1 MRTFTYEV
9 PSSIREATSDFG
21 QNSDFIAGG
30 TTLIDLMKLE
40 VMTPSHLVDINRLP
54 MRGIELTSDG
64 LRIGALEKMSDVAEH
79 PEVVAKY
86 PVISQALL
94 QSASAQLRNM
104 ASMGG
109 NLLQR
114 TRCGYFRDV
123 STLCNKRQP
132 GTGCP
137 AIDGWNRTHAILGTS
152 SSCVATHPSDL
163 AVALVALDASILLQS
178 GNNVRLVK
186 LDDFYRVPAE
196 TPDEE
201 NQLRPG
207 ELITEIRV
215 PRLPWAQRSVYLKI
229 RDRESYEF
237 ALASVA
243 VALDVDA
250 NNVRDARVAVGCV
263 GTKPWNLPKVRDALI
278 GKPLNQQNFEAAAK
292 LATEGAKPLRYNA
305 FKVELVQRTIVRA
318 LMNLGSFSMST
329 NVLGK
334 PHDRMEGRL
343 KVTGGLRYSG
353 DQPIENGDYGYLVT
367 STIAR
372 GEIRAMDVSETEKS
386 PGVVA
391 VYTPFHSLKLYDG
404 LTQAEGANSG
414 EIDPSLQDNKI
425 RYYGQIIALVVADS
439 FEQARDAAARVKV
452 DYREEQPVASWEAGL
467 PQAFP
472 PAAVDGQKP
481 TVAIL
486 ANGVS
491 SIDDVIQGGE
501 VAMRTAILLT
511 T

>member
-1 MRTFTYEV
+1 MRTFTYKI
-9 PSSIREATSDFG
+9 PSNIREATSDFG
-21 QNSDFIAGG
+21 RNSDFIAGG

-40 VMTPSHLVDINRLP
+40 VMTPSQLVDINRLP

-79 PEVVAKY
+79 PEVVTNY

-94 QSASAQLRNM
+94 KSASAQLRNM

-123 STLCNKRQP
+123 STPCNKRQP
-132 GTGCP
+132 GSGCP
-137 AIDGWNRTHAILGTS
+137 AIEGWNRTHAILGAS

-178 GNNVRLVK
+178 GNNHRLVK

-196 TPDEE
+196 TPDKE
-201 NQLRPG
+201 NQLNPG

-250 NNVRDARVAVGCV
+250 NNIRDARVAVGGV

-278 GKPLNQQNFEAAAK
+278 GMPLNQQTFEGAAK
-292 LATEGAKPLRYNA
+292 LATEGAKPLRHNA

-318 LMNLGSFSMST
+318 LMNLG
-329 NVLGK
+329 N
-334 PHDRMEGRL
+334 
-343 KVTGGLRYSG
+343 
-353 DQPIENGDYGYLVT
+353 
-367 STIAR
+367 
-372 GEIRAMDVSETEKS
+372 
-386 PGVVA
+386 
-391 VYTPFHSLKLYDG
+391 
-404 LTQAEGANSG
+404 
-414 EIDPSLQDNKI
+414 
-425 RYYGQIIALVVADS
+425 
-439 FEQARDAAARVKV
+439 
-452 DYREEQPVASWEAGL
+452 
-467 PQAFP
+467 
-472 PAAVDGQKP
+472 
-481 TVAIL
+481 L
-486 ANGVS
+486 A
-491 SIDDVIQGGE
+491 
-501 VAMRTAILLT
+501 
-511 T
+511 

>member
-1 MRTFTYEV
+1 MRTFTYKI
-9 PSSIREATSDFG
+9 PSSVREATSDFG

-40 VMTPSHLVDINRLP
+40 VMTPSQLVDINRLP

-79 PEVVAKY
+79 PEVVTKY

-94 QSASAQLRNM
+94 KSASAQLRNM

-123 STLCNKRQP
+123 STPCNKRQP
-132 GTGCP
+132 GSGCP
-137 AIDGWNRTHAILGTS
+137 AIEGWNRTHAILGAS
-152 SSCVATHPSDL
+152 SSCVAAHPSDL

-178 GNNVRLVK
+178 GNNHRLVK
-186 LDDFYRVPAE
+186 LGDFYRVPAE
-196 TPDEE
+196 TPDKE
-201 NQLRPG
+201 NQLNPG

-250 NNVRDARVAVGCV
+250 NNIRDARVAVGGV

-278 GKPLNQQNFEAAAK
+278 GKPLNQQTFEGAAK
-292 LATEGAKPLRYNA
+292 LATEGAKPLRHNA

-318 LMNLGSFSMST
+318 LMNLGS
-329 NVLGK
+329 
-334 PHDRMEGRL
+334 
-343 KVTGGLRYSG
+343 
-353 DQPIENGDYGYLVT
+353 
-367 STIAR
+367 
-372 GEIRAMDVSETEKS
+372 
-386 PGVVA
+386 
-391 VYTPFHSLKLYDG
+391 
-404 LTQAEGANSG
+404 
-414 EIDPSLQDNKI
+414 
-425 RYYGQIIALVVADS
+425 
-439 FEQARDAAARVKV
+439 
-452 DYREEQPVASWEAGL
+452 
-467 PQAFP
+467 
-472 PAAVDGQKP
+472 
-481 TVAIL
+481 L
-486 ANGVS
+486 A
-491 SIDDVIQGGE
+491 
-501 VAMRTAILLT
+501 
-511 T
+511 